1 MQIYLSYP
9 NLPALDMKWENGNIN
24 VVDQA
29 NIPKLSKLD
38 NIGTSLRYFEL
49 SFDNALID
57 MEGKQTLVL
66 KLPMKHFAYFTHA
79 TA

>member
-1 MQIYLSYP
+1 MQIYLSCP
-9 NLPALDMKWENGNIN
+9 NPPALDLKWENDNIN

-66 KLPMKHFAYFTHA
+66 KLLMKHFAYFTHA

>member
-38 NIGTSLRYFEL
+38 NIGTSLRYFE
-49 SFDNALID
+49 
-57 MEGKQTLVL
+57 
-66 KLPMKHFAYFTHA
+66 
-79 TA
+79 

>member
-9 NLPALDMKWENGNIN
+9 NPPALDMKWENGNIN

-38 NIGTSLRYFEL
+38 NIGTSLRYFE
-49 SFDNALID
+49 
-57 MEGKQTLVL
+57 
-66 KLPMKHFAYFTHA
+66 
-79 TA
+79 

>member
-1 MQIYLSYP
+1 
-9 NLPALDMKWENGNIN
+9 MKWENGNIN

-29 NIPKLSKLD
+29 NIPKLSKLH

-57 MEGKQTLVL
+57 MEGKRTLVL
-66 KLPMKHFAYFTHA
+66 KLLMKHFAYFKHA